1 MKKTLTE
8 NKSLLLR
15 NDKAT
20 KHEISTDKNDP
31 SLFMEVWVRDISY
44 FDIQQSVEKLLNIT
58 QSGGVKF
65 NLQAYWRYAFS
76 HWIEKTNP
84 ELTVSEL
91 LNLNGYVGDQI
102 SKILPK
108 PNEILEDITGNFTNE
123 TE

>member
-1 MKKTLTE
+1 
-8 NKSLLLR
+8 
-15 NDKAT
+15 
-20 KHEISTDKNDP
+20 
-31 SLFMEVWVRDISY
+31 MEVWVRDISY

-65 NLQAYWRYAFS
+65 NLQAYWQYAFS

-102 SKILPK
+102 SKVLPK
-108 PNEILEDITGNFTNE
+108 PNEILEDITGNFTKE